1 MRGKGTRKVLP
12 LLGCSPTKRPNL
24 PCRLTHGHSHQH
36 QGPGRVAMNRVGS
49 HLRVQRQ
56 PVGDG
61 GQWSASRRLRPHSPA
76 VHAHPPIH
84 TPTPCQ
90 TLEVPLRF
98 RSCPRG
104 LSISAFHPSPSP
116 QCLPNLYSPHP
127 SSAPTPVSRLC
138 TRETQMFRHFQRSWA
153 VDAGVGSSCSA
164 QCNPRKAAKEAPVT
178 RSPQGAMAG

>member
-1 MRGKGTRKVLP
+1 MVSFAQTQTPFSRCAR
-12 LLGCSPTKRPNL
+12 SPT
-24 PCRLTHGHSHQH
+24 HSHPH
-36 QGPGRVAMNRVGS
+36 
-49 HLRVQRQ
+49 
-56 PVGDG
+56 PVSD
-61 GQWSASRRLRPHSPA
+61 S
-76 VHAHPPIH
+76 
-84 TPTPCQ
+84 
-90 TLEVPLRF
+90 LRF